1 MARVTRRGGWVDIT
15 DAVEHPYEWM
25 REEHADVW
33 LGFAEDQVARF
44 FTDARLVRHGYRP
57 LGMQ

>member
-1 MARVTRRGGWVDIT
+1 
-15 DAVEHPYEWM
+15 M

-33 LGFAEDQVARF
+33 LGFTETQVAGF
-44 FTDARLVRHGYRP
+44 FADARLVRYGYGP